1 MEAYWKSALPR
12 TEKKGKEEE
21 IQGET
26 PESCRS
32 TSKKV
37 VQKKGCVQKL
47 EEERR
52 EGELSI

>member
-1 MEAYWKSALPR
+1 MEAYQKSALPR

-26 PESCRS
+26 PESCMS

-37 VQKKGCVQKL
+37 VQKKGCV
-47 EEERR
+47 
-52 EGELSI
+52 